1 MYQSNGPS
9 MAASIRAISRAL
21 AGAGPM
27 LPGSRPWTGS
37 LPSGHLAWFKAGGA
51 APFRWGPTMPMLV
64 RNLQD
69 RLLELRQLRDKA
81 LARRDAT
88 QAEALRAEIEEL
100 TAYLEEIFEGAA
112 DA

>member
-1 MYQSNGPS
+1 
-9 MAASIRAISRAL
+9 
-21 AGAGPM
+21 
-27 LPGSRPWTGS
+27 
-37 LPSGHLAWFKAGGA
+37 
-51 APFRWGPTMPMLV
+51 MPMLV